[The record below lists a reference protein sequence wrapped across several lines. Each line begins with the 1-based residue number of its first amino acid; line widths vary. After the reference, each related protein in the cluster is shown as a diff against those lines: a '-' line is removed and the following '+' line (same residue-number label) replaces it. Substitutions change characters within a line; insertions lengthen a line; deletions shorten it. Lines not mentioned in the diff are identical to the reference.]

1 MIRRRILSALIG
13 LALGI
18 GLGLLVGWY
27 AWPVTY
33 TGAPASALA
42 PGWKN
47 ESIWMAAQA
56 FAYDGDLEAA
66 SGRLAP
72 VLGNVDL
79 GPIVLAR
86 AEKAIGDGF
95 PPIEIARIGRL
106 AAAYGAR
113 SPRVDPYLT
122 QVP

>member
-1 MIRRRILSALIG
+1 MIRQRLLPTLIG
-13 LALGI
+13 LAFGIGI
-18 GLGLLVGWY
+18 GLFVGWY
-27 AWPVTY
+27 AWPATF
-33 TGAPASALA
+33 TGSSPSVLA

-47 ESIWMAAQA
+47 ETIWMAAQA

-72 VLGNVDL
+72 VFGSVDL

-86 AEKAIGDGF
+86 AERAVVDGLL
-95 PPIEIARIGRL
+95 PGEIAHLARL

-113 SPRVDPYLT
+113 SSRTDPYLT
-122 QVP
+122 TP

>member
-1 MIRRRILSALIG
+1 MIRRRLLPALIG
-13 LALGI
+13 LAFGI

-27 AWPVTY
+27 AWPATY
-33 TGAPASALA
+33 SSAPPSVLA

-47 ESIWMAAQA
+47 EAIWMTAQA

-72 VLGNVDL
+72 VFGAIDL

-86 AEKAIGDGF
+86 AEKAIDDGMVAA
-95 PPIEIARIGRL
+95 EIARLARL
-106 AAAYGAR
+106 AAAYGER
-113 SPRVDPYLT
+113 SPRVDPYLD
-122 QVP
+122 QIP

>member
-1 MIRRRILSALIG
+1 MMRRLLLLLIG
-13 LALGI
+13 LALGL

-33 TGAPASALA
+33 TSVPPSALA

-47 ESIWMAAQA
+47 EAIWMAAQA

-72 VLGNVDL
+72 IFGNVDL
-79 GPIVLAR
+79 GPIVLQR
-86 AEKAIGDGF
+86 AEKAIDDDW
-95 PPIEIARIGRL
+95 PAIEIALIGRL

-113 SPRVDPYLT
+113 SPRVDAYLALG
-122 QVP
+122 P